1 MESTFSLLP
10 QPRRILSKSSRAAR
24 ALRMRT
30 SVAVAT
36 APRREPESGAVLCFT
51 AAQVREATVAG
62 VLLVK
67 AYSCFIGAFFAVFVP
82 QRCTQQVGD
91 TIVNTDCTFA
101 QNVYEDIDRLNLI
114 TLLVNLASAMSL
126 LAGFYYEW
134 RRERWIIEHLDVDYS
149 KGENNLVKD
158 IQGHETL
165 RLQLTQYNLRYFRAF
180 VLIGLLNIANVCLSI
195 YFMTFWYADYR
206 TATTFLTSFAL
217 LFRYLVNSLL
227 VSQQSQAEV
236 KALSVDLVEAI
247 AFNAVGKRHRGEVK
261 IKPLHEA
268 ASAVA
273 LAGAGAGVFAGGGG
287 GGGASSAEVGAAT
300 APPPPGYSSGSNDAV
315 VGWGL
320 APPRTPRYAGSE
332 V

>member
-1 MESTFSLLP
+1 
-10 QPRRILSKSSRAAR
+10 
-24 ALRMRT
+24 
-30 SVAVAT
+30 
-36 APRREPESGAVLCFT
+36 
-51 AAQVREATVAG
+51 
-62 VLLVK
+62 
-67 AYSCFIGAFFAVFVP
+67 
-82 QRCTQQVGD
+82 
-91 TIVNTDCTFA
+91 VNTDCTFA

-114 TLLVNLASAMSL
+114 TLLVNLASALSL

-165 RLQLTQYNLRYFRAF
+165 RLHLTQYNLRYFRAF
-180 VLIGLLNIANVCLSI
+180 ALIGLLNVANVCLSI
-195 YFMTFWYADYR
+195 YFLTFWYADYR

-273 LAGAGAGVFAGGGG
+273 LTGAGAS
-287 GGGASSAEVGAAT
+287 ASSAGVGVVAA
-300 APPPPGYSSGSNDAV
+300 PPPGYSAGYSDAP